1 MGHDL
6 CPSGTEPLP
15 AGGEGLDAFPG
26 ILKPGDTRMKIPFEE
41 YYQEVVSHSDI
52 FLNAALYIL
61 AIFTIG
67 ATAWWIFNVVMN
79 RLEKK
84 YHERPFFENNR
95 RLFFLLK
102 RAGHYCILVAVGT
115 ALINLFDLPIVHK
128 IFGAFMIMLI
138 ASIVCSIINSLLP
151 YLEHKFAKKTD
162 AKLDDVIINL
172 SKKFSGIIIYTAA
185 GIMALDKLGLNVMP
199 FVAGAGIAGVAIGF
213 AAKDTVS
220 NVISGILLIIDRP
233 LKVGDR
239 IEVRAAPKNSATW
252 GDVIDI
258 GLRAT
263 KIRTTDN
270 IVIIIPNNEFMNRDI
285 VNYTAITDEIRVR
298 IPIGI
303 SYESNLKKAKEII
316 IGISLELDWVMRDP
330 APKVVVRNFG
340 ESSVDLQARV
350 WISDPRR
357 RMDTISYITDNVKE
371 AFDRDGI
378 EIPYPK
384 REIFIRNETP

>member
-1 MGHDL
+1 
-6 CPSGTEPLP
+6 
-15 AGGEGLDAFPG
+15 
-26 ILKPGDTRMKIPFEE
+26 MKIPFKE
-41 YYQEVVSHSDI
+41 YYQEVVSHPEK
-52 FLNAALYIL
+52 FLNPVVYVLALF
-61 AIFTIG
+61 AVG
-67 ATAWWIFNVVMN
+67 AVVWWIFNVVMN

-84 YHERPFFENNR
+84 YRERPFFEKNR

-102 RAGHYCILVAVGT
+102 RAGHYCILIATGT
-115 ALINLFDLPIVHK
+115 ALINLFDLPIVHR
-128 IFGAFMIMLI
+128 IFGAFMIMLL

-151 YLEHKFAKKTD
+151 YLEHNLTKKTD
-162 AKLDDVIINL
+162 TKIDDMIINL
-172 SKKFSGIIIYTAA
+172 SKKFSGIIIYTVA

-199 FVAGAGIAGVAIGF
+199 FVAGAGVMGIAIGF
-213 AAKDTVS
+213 AAKDTLS
-220 NVISGILLIIDRP
+220 NLISGVLLIIDRP
-233 LKVGDR
+233 LKIGDR
-239 IEVRAAPKNSATW
+239 IEIWSAPKNSATW
-252 GDVIDI
+252 GDVVDI

-270 IVIIIPNNEFMNRDI
+270 IVIIIPNNEIMNRDI
-285 VNYTAITDEIRVR
+285 VNYTALSDEIRVR

-316 IGISLELDWVMRDP
+316 IGISLQLDWVMRDP

-350 WISDPRR
+350 WIRDPRR

-371 AFDRDGI
+371 AFDREGI

>member
-1 MGHDL
+1 
-6 CPSGTEPLP
+6 
-15 AGGEGLDAFPG
+15 
-26 ILKPGDTRMKIPFEE
+26 MKIPFKE
-41 YYQEVVSHSDI
+41 YYDKIVSNPEQ
-52 FLNAALYIL
+52 FMNAAVYVL
-61 AIFTIG
+61 ALFAVG
-67 ATAWWIFNVVMN
+67 AVAWWIFNLVMN

-84 YHERPFFENNR
+84 YSERPFFQKSR

-102 RAGHYCILVAVGT
+102 RAGHYCILIATGT
-115 ALINLFDLPIVHK
+115 ALISLLDLPIVHK
-128 IFGAFMIMLI
+128 IFGAFMIMLL
-138 ASIVCSIINSLLP
+138 ASIACSIINSLLP
-151 YLEHKFAKKTD
+151 YLEHNLTKQTD
-162 AKLDDVIINL
+162 TKLDDVIINL
-172 SKKFSGIIIYTAA
+172 SKKFAGIIIYTAA

-199 FVAGAGIAGVAIGF
+199 FVAGAGVAGIAIGF
-213 AAKDTVS
+213 AAKDTLS
-220 NVISGILLIIDRP
+220 NLISGVLLIIDRP

-239 IEVRAAPKNSATW
+239 IEIWSAPKNTATW
-252 GDVIDI
+252 GDVVDI

-270 IVIIIPNNEFMNRDI
+270 IVIIIPNNELMNRDI
-285 VNYTAITDEIRVR
+285 VNYTSISDEIRVR

-303 SYESNLKKAKEII
+303 SYESDVKKAKEII
-316 IGISLELDWVMRDP
+316 TEISLQLDWVMRDP

-371 AFDRDGI
+371 AFDREGI

-384 REIFIRNETP
+384 REIFVRNETS